1 MNNINT
7 SRSAISAI
15 QSHTGYWLRSVS
27 NHVSHA
33 FSLRLLAT
41 GVTVAEWVVLREMYD
56 NDEMSPSRLAELTGM
71 TRGAASRL
79 LDRLV
84 HKSLVTREGR
94 DDDRRY
100 QDIRLTP
107 AGRRL
112 VPSLAALADQNDL
125 ELFAP
130 LTIKERAVLLATLK
144 KLAHAH
150 TLHTIPTE

>member
-1 MNNINT
+1 
-7 SRSAISAI
+7 
-15 QSHTGYWLRSVS
+15 
-27 NHVSHA
+27 
-33 FSLRLLAT
+33 
-41 GVTVAEWVVLREMYD
+41 
-56 NDEMSPSRLAELTGM
+56 MSPSHLAELTGM

-112 VPSLAALADQNDL
+112 VPSLAALADQNDR

-130 LTIKERAVLLATLK
+130 LTPKERGVLLAILK